1 MVGED
6 RSPPATWLVKFEKG
20 MKSKISND
28 TCFHTKEKS
37 FVRSIRNDRVIGCLA
52 VMGVMCPLIMKA

>member
-6 RSPPATWLVKFEKG
+6 RSPPATRLVKFEKG

-28 TCFHTKEKS
+28 TCIHAKKKS
-37 FVRSIRNDRVIGCLA
+37 FARSIRNDRLIGVYQLWELCVL
-52 VMGVMCPLIMKA
+52 